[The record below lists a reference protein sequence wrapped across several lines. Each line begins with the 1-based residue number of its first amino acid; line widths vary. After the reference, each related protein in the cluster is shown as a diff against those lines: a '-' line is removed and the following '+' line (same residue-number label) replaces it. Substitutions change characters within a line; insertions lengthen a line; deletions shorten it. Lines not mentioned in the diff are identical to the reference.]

1 MNRISLTTSRL
12 KVARARELLGK
23 LAHEFQEFF
32 HDRPYSLKKERDE
45 IGRHTLVYYPDKSL
59 PQHWPIDVGSALML
73 LRAALDNAVH
83 QLSTEH
89 QGVPVKNSE
98 FPIFSDQDAF
108 FQLQKNGSPA
118 RGSGLFKMRG
128 LPLETQAVI
137 ESAQPYRVN
146 EADKIS
152 LFWLLHELTNRDK
165 HRELLICRGL
175 SSDTGI
181 IGGKIPHGGYF
192 QIDTHRSKY
201 DERTVLAWID
211 APGVDEQEIEFDADL
226 TFEVIFDEDCS
237 DALKGPMAVMRTSE
251 KICVATENVLGYL
264 ENSFQLSQAEQV

>member
-1 MNRISLTTSRL
+1 MERISLTTSRL
-12 KVARARELLGK
+12 KVVRARELLAK
-23 LAHEFQEFF
+23 LACEFNDFF
-32 HDRPYSLKKERDE
+32 RDRPYSLKKEKDE
-45 IGRHTLVYYPDKSL
+45 LGRHTLVYYPDKSL
-59 PQHWPIDVGSALML
+59 PQHWPIDVGSILML

-83 QLSTEH
+83 QLSLEN

-98 FPIFSDQDAF
+98 FPIFRDKDAF

-128 LPLETQAVI
+128 LPIKTQAVI
-137 ESAQPYRVN
+137 EGAQPYRVT
-146 EADKIS
+146 ETDRIS

-201 DERTVLAWID
+201 DERTILAWID
-211 APGVDEQEIEFDADL
+211 APGVEDKEIEFDADL
-226 TFEVIFDEDCS
+226 TFEIIFDEDCS
-237 DALKGPMAVMRTSE
+237 NALKGPMAVIRTSE
-251 KICVATENVLGYL
+251 KICEATENVLGYL
-264 ENSFQLSQAEQV
+264 ENSFQESETEPI